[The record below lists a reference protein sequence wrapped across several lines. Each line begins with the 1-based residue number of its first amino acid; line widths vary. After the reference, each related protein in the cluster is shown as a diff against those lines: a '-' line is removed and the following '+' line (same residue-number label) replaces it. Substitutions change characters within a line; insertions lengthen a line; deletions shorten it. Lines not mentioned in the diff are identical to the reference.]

1 MWYGG
6 LPRVY
11 RISRFRPLIPG
22 FFKPGSRYDG
32 RFGARFFVCHNMSMA
47 LFEVNHLSR
56 SGLSGISF
64 SLAASELVCLSGPS
78 GSGKTLL
85 LRALADLDV
94 NEGRVSLETVG
105 REQIE
110 PMEWRRRVGYLPAES
125 RWWAPLVGDHFPAE
139 QQDLFSQLG
148 FSEDV
153 TTWDVERLSSGERQR
168 LALARLLANQPAVLL
183 LDEPTAN
190 LDPVNTKKVEQLVL
204 SYLHTHAAAC
214 LWVTHDAGQMKRIA
228 DRALVLE
235 EQVLFEAAA

>member
-1 MWYGG
+1 
-6 LPRVY
+6 
-11 RISRFRPLIPG
+11 
-22 FFKPGSRYDG
+22 
-32 RFGARFFVCHNMSMA
+32 MA

-105 REQIE
+105 RAQIE

-190 LDPVNTKKVEQLVL
+190 LDPVNIKKVEQLVL

>member
-1 MWYGG
+1 
-6 LPRVY
+6 
-11 RISRFRPLIPG
+11 
-22 FFKPGSRYDG
+22 
-32 RFGARFFVCHNMSMA
+32 MSMA

-139 QQDLFSQLG
+139 QQGLFSQLG
-148 FSEDV
+148 FSKDV
-153 TTWDVERLSSGERQR
+153 ATWDVERLSSGERQR

-190 LDPVNTKKVEQLVL
+190 LDPVNIKKVEQLVL